1 MARMSRLL
9 GAVSLVVAAT
19 AAVAA
24 IGVATEYGR
33 ARTVPPASAE
43 SALAGRVIV
52 KFKARANTLS
62 AATSAGTGLHAASAM
77 GARLGM
83 TLKDGRALGERT
95 QVMMSAGMTS
105 SALAAKIAADADVEW
120 AIVDR
125 RMHIMAAPNDP
136 LYADGQTTAT
146 PASGQWYLR
155 APGIDA
161 SGRNILSSINVE
173 PAWAI
178 TTNAQSATASSA
190 SAIVVADV
198 DTGIT
203 VHPDLQSK
211 LFYNGSTPY
220 GYDFIGY
227 ANPDAESLATA
238 NDGSQADPDPSDPG
252 DWVSASDIASGA
264 LGSGCTVDDED
275 NSSWHGTQTAG
286 ILGASTNNGIGMASV
301 GYGTMIVPVRA
312 LGKCG
317 GFESDIAAAAQWA
330 GGIAIAGVP
339 ANTHPARVINL
350 SLGGDADCDSEY
362 QDALTALRNKGVV
375 VVAAAGNGTAPA
387 SDPKNPVGS
396 TVFTPAD
403 CKPAANDLDQTPIVI
418 AVAGLRHAGTKVGFS
433 NLGPG
438 ITISAPGG
446 NCINT
451 TANSPC
457 LYPMLTTSNAGATS
471 PTTATY
477 SDGLA
482 SVSLGTSF
490 STPLVAGTV
499 ALMLSA
505 TPQLTNAQVIAVLK
519 STANPFPT
527 TSDGANVPVCM
538 DPGSRSSPTRQAEC
552 ICTTA
557 TCGAGMLNA
566 GAAVSAAALLD
577 STKANISGATT
588 VAAPGSITLS
598 GAASTPK
605 SGATITGY
613 QWAIT
618 NGATLATLDAT
629 TGSSVTLTGVSA
641 GTVTLQ
647 LTVTDSSGAT
657 ASTSADIT
665 VSAVV
670 TTPVGGGGGGG
681 AANPVWLLALAFA
694 GLLLGP
700 CRHRAGQ

>member
-1 MARMSRLL
+1 
-9 GAVSLVVAAT
+9 
-19 AAVAA
+19 
-24 IGVATEYGR
+24 
-33 ARTVPPASAE
+33 
-43 SALAGRVIV
+43 
-52 KFKARANTLS
+52 
-62 AATSAGTGLHAASAM
+62 M

-83 TLKDGRALGERT
+83 TLMDGRTLGERT
-95 QVMMSAGMTS
+95 QVMTSAGVTS
-105 SALAAKIAADADVEW
+105 SALAEKIAADADVEW

-146 PASGQWYLR
+146 PEAGQWYLR

-161 SGRNILSSINVE
+161 SGHNVLSSINVE

-190 SAIVVADV
+190 TAIVIADV

-203 VHPDLQSK
+203 VHPDLQNK

-227 ANPDAESLATA
+227 SNPDAESLATA
-238 NDGSQADPDPSDPG
+238 NDGTQADPDPSDPG

-264 LGSGCTVDDED
+264 LGTGCTAADEG

-317 GFESDIAAAAQWA
+317 GFESDIVVAAQWA
-330 GGIAIAGVP
+330 GGIAVSGIP
-339 ANTHPARVINL
+339 TNTHPARVINM
-350 SLGGDADCDSEY
+350 SLGGDADCDSAY
-362 QDALTALRNKGVV
+362 QDALTALRNKGVF

-387 SDPKNPVGS
+387 SDPNNPVGS

-433 NLGPG
+433 NLGPD

-446 NCINT
+446 NCVNT
-451 TANSPC
+451 AANSPC
-457 LYPMLTTSNAGATS
+457 LYPMPTTSNTGATS
-471 PTTATY
+471 PVAATY
-477 SDGLA
+477 TDGLN
-482 SVSLGTSF
+482 SLSLGTSF

-499 ALMLSA
+499 ALMLSTA
-505 TPQLTNAQVIAVLK
+505 PQLTNAQVISLLQT
-519 STANPFPT
+519 TANPFPT
-527 TSDGANVPVCM
+527 TSDDANVPVCT
-538 DPGSRSSPTRQAEC
+538 DPGLRTSPTRQAEC

-566 GAAVSAAALLD
+566 GAAVTAAALLGGTVAD
-577 STKANISGATT
+577 ISGPTT
-588 VAAPGSITLS
+588 VAAPASITLS
-598 GAASTPK
+598 GAASTAR

-613 QWAIT
+613 QWTIT
-618 NGATLATLDAT
+618 SGATLATLGAT
-629 TGSSVTLTGVSA
+629 TGSTVTLTGVSA
-641 GTVTLQ
+641 GTVALQ
-647 LTVTDSSGAT
+647 LTVTDSTGAT
-657 ASTSADIT
+657 ASTSTNIT
-665 VSAVV
+665 VSAAV
-670 TTPVGGGGGGG
+670 TTPVGGGGGGGG
-681 AANPVWLLALAFA
+681 AANPVWLVALGLA

-700 CRHRAGQ
+700 RRRRAGQ